1 MENDEKR
8 FEKITNFISLLFL
21 FLAFSA
27 LSVIFCKINI
37 YLLDKIN
44 VIFLFPL
51 AALALF
57 FMVGTLVFLVLLL
70 SVIFDKDF
78 RDSFYK

>member
-1 MENDEKR
+1 MKNDEER
-8 FEKITNFISLLFL
+8 FEKITEFISLLFL

-44 VIFLFPL
+44 VVFLFPL

-57 FMVGTLVFLVLLL
+57 FIVGTLVFLVLLL

-78 RDSFYK
+78 RDSF

>member
-1 MENDEKR
+1 MKNNEKD
-8 FEKITNFISLLFL
+8 FEKITDFIALLFL

-27 LSVIFCKINI
+27 LSVIFCKIDI

-44 VIFLFPL
+44 IVFLFLL

-57 FMVGTLVFLVLLL
+57 FMVGTLFFLVLLL
-70 SVIFDKDF
+70 YVIFDKDF
-78 RDSFYK
+78 RDSF

>member
-1 MENDEKR
+1 MKNHEER
-8 FEKITNFISLLFL
+8 FEKIIDFSALLFL

-57 FMVGTLVFLVLLL
+57 FMVGTLFFLVLLL
-70 SVIFDKDF
+70 YEIFDKDF
-78 RDSFYK
+78 RDSF

>member
-1 MENDEKR
+1 MKNNAKR
-8 FEKITNFISLLFL
+8 FEKITEFFSLLFL

-57 FMVGTLVFLVLLL
+57 FMVGTFVFLVLLL

-78 RDSFYK
+78 RDSF

>member
-1 MENDEKR
+1 MENNAKR
-8 FEKITNFISLLFL
+8 FEKIINLIAVLFS

-27 LSVIFCKINI
+27 LSVILCKINI

-44 VIFLFPL
+44 VVFIFPL

-57 FMVGTLVFLVLLL
+57 FIAGTLYSLVLFFYL
-70 SVIFDKDF
+70 IFDKDF
-78 RDSFYK
+78 LTGF

>member
-1 MENDEKR
+1 MKNNEEK
-8 FEKITNFISLLFL
+8 FEKITDFISLLFL
-21 FLAFSA
+21 FLVFSA
-27 LSVIFCKINI
+27 LSVIFCKIEI

-44 VIFLFPL
+44 FVFLFLL

-78 RDSFYK
+78 RDSF

>member
-1 MENDEKR
+1 MKNNAKR
-8 FEKITNFISLLFL
+8 FEKITDFISLLFL

-27 LSVIFCKINI
+27 LSVIFCKIDI

-44 VIFLFPL
+44 VVFLFPL

-57 FMVGTLVFLVLLL
+57 FIGGTLYFLVLLFY
-70 SVIFDKDF
+70 VIFDKDF
-78 RDSFYK
+78 LTGF

>member
-57 FMVGTLVFLVLLL
+57 FIVGSLVFIVLLL

-78 RDSFYK
+78 RDSF

>member
-1 MENDEKR
+1 MKNDAKR
-8 FEKITNFISLLFL
+8 FEKIINLISLLFS

-27 LSVIFCKINI
+27 LSVIFCKIDI

-44 VIFLFPL
+44 VVFIIPL

-57 FMVGTLVFLVLLL
+57 FIAGTLHFLVLFFYL
-70 SVIFDKDF
+70 IFDKDF
-78 RDSFYK
+78 LTGF

>member
-1 MENDEKR
+1 MKNNEER

-78 RDSFYK
+78 RDSF